1 MTDEY
6 HKVSQ
11 EIEKANDIVI
21 VGGGAT
27 GVELAGEICDKYK
40 MKKLVLIHSSQILV
54 ADFSQKFQASLKSGL
69 ESLNVE
75 LLLEE
80 KVENMTDLSFNVFK
94 RQTLKTSKVN
104 SNNSYH
110 QFKPSLGHFCAVVQS
125 YDGKNLYFDYDI
137 FRGRQSKVIWFY
149 DALD

>member
-54 ADFSQKFQASLKSGL
+54 ADFSEKFQASLKSGL

-104 SNNSYH
+104 SNTSYH
-110 QFKPSLGHFCAVVQS
+110 QFKP
-125 YDGKNLYFDYDI
+125 K
-137 FRGRQSKVIWFY
+137 WT
-149 DALD
+149 

>member
-110 QFKPSLGHFCAVVQS
+110 QLPSLGHFCAVVQS
-125 YDGKNLYFDYDI
+125 YDGKNLYFDYYI

>member
-6 HKVSQ
+6 QKVSQ

-54 ADFSQKFQASLKSGL
+54 ADFSQKFQTSLKSGL

-104 SNNSYH
+104 SNTSDQ
-110 QFKPSLGHFCAVVQS
+110 QFTL
-125 YDGKNLYFDYDI
+125 
-137 FRGRQSKVIWFY
+137 SKTQC
-149 DALD
+149 D